1 MVKKLI
7 EVDIKLHPWEQKIP
21 LHNRWHPDIPPVAT
35 VEEGE
40 VFRVECVDWTGGQIK
55 DNDSSDDVKN
65 VDLSQ
70 VHYLSGPIAVD
81 TAQPGDLLKVE
92 ILNLGCLDGDEW
104 GFTGSFAKE
113 NGGGFLTDH
122 FPKATKAIWN
132 LEGIYAQSRHIP
144 GVKFAGLIHPGLI
157 GTAPSADLLDMWN
170 TREATLCA
178 EEGTP
183 EEKTLC
189 GCLHTRPLACL
200 PEAKGAMLGKL
211 GHFLKE
217 EGKNPDWDK
226 VANEAARTVPGR
238 ENGGNC
244 DIKNLSRGCAVYFP
258 VFVPGANLSM
268 GDMHFS
274 QGDGEVSFCGA
285 IEMSGFLDLKLS
297 VIKGGMKL
305 LPAVGP
311 SPLSVNPLF
320 EIGPLEPRYSE
331 WLVFEGISVDEQ
343 GNQHYLDATI
353 AYKRAVLNCI
363 KYLAQFG
370 YTEEQVYLLLSCC
383 PCEGRI
389 SGIVDVPN
397 AMATLAI
404 PLAIFDKDVRPP
416 KDMSAFELL
425 AKGIHQVTKDCCISD
440 EGGAVPYDAR
450 LGN

>member
-7 EVDIKLHPWEQKIP
+7 SVDPKLAPWDQETP
-21 LHNRWHPDIPPVAT
+21 LHNRWHPDIPPVAS
-35 VEEGE
+35 VSEGE

-55 DNDSSDDVKN
+55 DNDSADDVKN

-70 VHYLSGPIAVD
+70 VHYLSGPIAIES
-81 TAQPGDLLKVE
+81 AQPGDLLQVE

-113 NGGGFLTDH
+113 NGGGFLTEH
-122 FPKATKAIWN
+122 FPHATKAIWD
-132 LEGIYAQSRHIP
+132 LEGIYCSSRHIP

-157 GTAPSADLLDMWN
+157 GTAPSAELLAMWN
-170 TREATLCA
+170 EREGALCA
-178 EEGTP
+178 KEGTP
-183 EEKTLC
+183 EAPTLC

-211 GHFLKE
+211 GHFKDKQ
-217 EGKNPDWDK
+217 GIDDAWDMI
-226 VANEAARTVPGR
+226 ASEAARTVPGR

-244 DIKNLSRGCAVYFP
+244 DIKNLSRGSIVYFP

-285 IEMSGFLDLKLS
+285 IEMSGWLDLKCT
-297 VIKGGMKL
+297 VIKDGMKL
-305 LPAVGP
+305 LPVVGP
-311 SPLSVNPLF
+311 SPLCVNPIF
-320 EIGPLEPRYSE
+320 ELGPLEPRYSE
-331 WLVFEGISVDEQ
+331 WLVFEGISVDEK
-343 GNQHYLDATI
+343 GVQHYLDATI

-370 YTEEQVYLLLSCC
+370 YSEEQVYLMLSCI

-397 AMATLAI
+397 AVCTLAI
-404 PLAIFDKDVRPP
+404 PLVIFDQDVRPT
-416 KDMSAFELL
+416 KGLEAL
-425 AKGIHQVTKDCCISD
+425 ARGIRVVEKNVCIAAVGD
-440 EGGAVPYDAR
+440 AVPLDPR
-450 LGN
+450 LGK

>member
-7 EVDIKLHPWEQKIP
+7 EVDPKVAPWEQKTP
-21 LHNRWHPDIPPVAT
+21 LHNRWHPDIPPVAS

-55 DNDSSDDVKN
+55 DNDNSDDVKN

-70 VHYLSGPIAVD
+70 VHYLSGPIEVP
-81 TAQPGDLLKVE
+81 TAEPGDLLKVDF
-92 ILNLGCLDGDEW
+92 LNLGCLDGDEW
-104 GFTGSFAKE
+104 GFTGTFAKE

-122 FPKATKAIWN
+122 YPKATKAIWN

-157 GTAPSADLLDMWN
+157 GTAPSQELLDMWN
-170 TREATLCA
+170 KREATLVA
-178 EEGTP
+178 EEGTDA
-183 EEKTLC
+183 EKTLC
-189 GCLHTRPLACL
+189 GCLSTRPLACL
-200 PEAKGAMLGKL
+200 PEPKGAMLGKL
-211 GHFLKE
+211 GHFLTESGKE
-217 EGKNPDWDK
+217 SWDT
-226 VANEAARTVPGR
+226 VASEAARTVPGR

-244 DIKNLSRGCAVYFP
+244 DIKNLSRGCSVYFP

-285 IEMSGFLDLKLS
+285 IEMSGFLDLKCT

-305 LPAVGP
+305 LPSVGP
-311 SPLSVNPLF
+311 SPLSVNPIF
-320 EIGPLEPRYSE
+320 EIGPLEPRFSE
-331 WLVFEGISVDEQ
+331 WLVFEGISVDEN
-343 GNQHYLDATI
+343 GVQHYLDATI

-363 KYLAQFG
+363 KYLSQFG

-397 AMATLAI
+397 AVATLAV

-425 AKGIHQVTKDCCISD
+425 AKGIHMVKKDCCISE
-440 EGGAVPYDAR
+440 EGGAVPYDPR